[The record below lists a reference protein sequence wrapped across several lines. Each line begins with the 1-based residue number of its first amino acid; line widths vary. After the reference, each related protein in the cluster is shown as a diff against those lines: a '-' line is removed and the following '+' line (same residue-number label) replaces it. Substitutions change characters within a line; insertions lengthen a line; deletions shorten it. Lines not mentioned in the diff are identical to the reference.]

1 MNLKS
6 DIGQH
11 FLRAARAGNIQKV
24 LLLINEHNADVHACN
39 ANGLN
44 ALHLASKEG
53 HAEVVRELIERGA
66 KPNTATKKGNTAL
79 HIASLAGQFE
89 VVKLLLEAGAEVNIQ
104 AQNGFTPLYMAAQ
117 ENHLEVVRLL
127 LSNGANP
134 GLTTDDGFT
143 PLAVALQQGHDRVVA
158 LLLESDSRGKI
169 CLPAL
174 HIASKKDD
182 IKAANLLLN
191 SDVNV
196 DHQSAS
202 GFTPLHIAAHYGNV
216 NMTELLISRGANI
229 NFQAKNNITP
239 LHAASKWGNQGVAE
253 RLITAGA
260 ELDCRTR
267 DGLTPL
273 HCAARSGHDTVV
285 QLLLSAGANISA
297 KTRSGLNSLHMAA
310 QGDHV
315 DTARLLLQ
323 HGAQI
328 DDPTIDYL
336 TALHVAAHCG
346 NVRVA
351 KLLLERGCD
360 VNARALNGFTPLHIA
375 CQKNRIKIVELLLK
389 YNCLIQATTES
400 GLTPLHVACFMGHLN
415 IVVLLLQH
423 GANAN
428 APTVRCETSLHLAT
442 RAGQTDVARLLLRNG
457 AQVDVKARGNQTPL
471 HIASRI
477 GNLELVTLLL
487 EHAANVQCSTKDTYT
502 PLHLAAKGN
511 HKEICEMLLKN
522 GADLE
527 ITTKSGF
534 TPLHLAVKHSHLETA
549 KYLLLSGA
557 DMNAVGRN
565 GLTPLHLA
573 THYGCLPMVQLLL
586 EHKAS
591 PVSQAKNGFIPLHIA
606 AEKHLVDIGKLLI
619 EATVDSN
626 NKNKKNTNANGGYG
640 VDGGCCS
647 IQSRNGFT
655 PLHLACQDGNEKMTK
670 LLIDS
675 GSKVNA
681 LAKNGL
687 TAMHLAA
694 QEDSVKAAELL
705 FNAGSELDLKTKAG
719 YTPLHTA
726 CHFGQVNMV
735 RFLLGKGADVNAITC
750 MGSNALHLAAQQ
762 GHSTV
767 IYILL
772 ESGANPNMRNK
783 YGWTP
788 AHVARHQHYLN
799 IFEALRQ
806 VTTCV
811 ESWEHENTDELPMNA
826 ELASSISSGPE
837 YHNSSLSRQQH
848 ISANRLGLEHP
859 DMMRDNPI
867 TDTEEECIEPDFTIM
882 PSSPLFSRAQSRQS
896 LSQQMHIQPQQQY
909 VQHHPQSHHKS
920 DNKHSDEQQ
929 HHGHRS
935 GGVNHVKIAP
945 DKLSNVS
952 GEDSI
957 HEGTTAENAHALNW
971 RNGHLNYGTR
981 EVGLSENRISRDYA
995 ELAMAGAP
1003 SLTGFSGLVEW
1014 DFTPDNVPIPRKPIA
1029 SGFLVSFLVDAR
1041 GGSMRGSRHPGLRI
1055 LVPPSAASAPTR
1067 ITCRMLRPERTA
1079 RPPQLND
1086 CEGLACR
1093 IIELGPHPCRF
1104 NSPVLL
1110 EIPHFASLRGRQREL
1125 VVLRSDNAEIWREH
1139 SLEATDQAVQS
1150 AVGQSFDTLETLE
1163 ELREKRIIRILTNDF
1178 PQYMAVVSR
1187 IRQESSLVGSDG
1199 GVLSSTVVPQ
1209 VQAVFPEGALQKR
1222 IRVGLQAQ
1230 PIAPELVTRLFGNRV
1245 TVSPIVTLEPRRRK
1259 FHKPITLTIP
1269 LPKAVVRGML
1279 NPSVNDL
1286 KSQNVPSLRLLCS
1299 ITGGTA
1305 PAQWEDITGS
1315 TPLSKVKDCVSFT
1328 TTVSARFWLMDCS
1341 AVHEAAE
1348 YASMLYAE
1356 ATLVPYMG
1364 KFVVFTKRLDMD
1376 EALVRCFCV
1385 TDDKVDKTLECQEG
1399 FELCAASPEVEII
1412 ESRPVWLETA
1422 GNLLPVAKL
1431 SEQLRLHF
1439 NAFHE
1444 NRLAFPVRVKDL
1456 QQEVIGKL
1464 AFMREP
1470 RQPIRDGDGDSQYIY
1485 HEIAPI
1491 QKPLCTLEIRLSSD
1505 NGVNGQHGH
1514 DLSLIGLENHPEF
1527 LDQLNE
1533 TSAAELTMGSL
1544 SCVFPYPKRIINDE
1558 QIVNGQNNEVNKPS
1572 GNLASTYTSD
1582 VIARSQIDLLQ
1593 VASEIGSDWPKLIE
1607 FLLPQS
1613 HLNSSCTVNQ
1623 LVNWINESE
1632 PKWQIERNRLAME
1645 MGKITG
1651 ENDGGDVAGSFG
1663 GPISVNELRTIQD
1676 QALAV
1681 LLAWR
1686 EENGDSATGNELD
1699 YALRR
1704 IGREDVIKSCMRDIR
1719 YVLDADEHAKATRQ
1733 IDEGKRSDPVN
1744 PNLSDPFSTSL
1755 AATTTLMSG
1764 MNDITADSADD
1775 VVNQSMIGFDRTDAL
1790 KHPDVRITPM
1800 HDESEPILQ
1809 SHLGL
1814 DSQSPRKSDVII
1826 HGISD
1831 EEEGRPSPALQPGQT
1846 ELEED
1851 NEEFWQQQ
1859 QQAGVEPACSTS
1871 QQGGDPM
1878 VIQKHDEIIVHEE
1891 ADIIRDSES
1900 MSSSELIL
1908 SAMQG
1913 SQQEICDADAKIA
1926 DTLKLED
1933 EVEDVLQSQ
1942 QQLESTADYHKEAD
1956 LLSPTQ
1962 IHQEQHSTTSLS
1974 EDNNGNI
1981 GLKQLTSANN
1991 TITNDITPSTRSQPT
2006 SEHCWDQ
2013 EDDLSDIVL
2022 QNETDKMAETDIHS
2036 SHDDQSSN
2044 AVMLPNDH
2052 PSITSELIDHNNT
2065 NVDVDIGVS
2074 VAVSDQPQSV
2084 EAVGQVSN
2092 NETSDVDIKHAH
2104 HVGNTSNQPIDNNST
2119 SIMQNLEAYDE
2130 HVVIGNNELD
2140 NLESSR
2146 QQQDN
2151 SAEHRQQPP
2160 VIASSNA
2167 HHGLA
2172 SIPPNE
2178 DGDNTVG

>member
-1 MNLKS
+1 MTKTSESTNLGENDASVINKKS

-11 FLRAARAGNIQKV
+11 FLRAARAGNIQKIV
-24 LLLINEHNADVHACN
+24 VLINEHNADVHTCN

-53 HAEVVRELIERGA
+53 HADVVRELIERGA

-89 VVKLLLEAGAEVNIQ
+89 VVKLLLEAGAEVNVQ

-127 LSNGANP
+127 LANGANP

-158 LLLESDSRGKI
+158 LLLESDSRGKV

-239 LHAASKWGNQGVAE
+239 LHVASKWGNQGVAE

-285 QLLLSAGANISA
+285 HLLLSAGANISA

-323 HGAQI
+323 HGAQP

-351 KLLLERGCD
+351 KLLLERACD

-375 CQKNRIKIVELLLK
+375 CQKNKIKIVELLLK

-400 GLTPLHVACFMGHLN
+400 GLTPLHVACFMGYLN

-471 HIASRI
+471 HIASRM
-477 GNLELVTLLL
+477 GNLELVILLL
-487 EHAANVQCSTKDTYT
+487 EHAANVQSSTKDTYT

-511 HKEICEMLLKN
+511 HKEICELLLKN
-522 GADLE
+522 GAELE
-527 ITTKSGF
+527 VATKSGF

-549 KYLLLSGA
+549 RYLLLSGA
-557 DMNAVGRN
+557 NMNAVGRN

-573 THYGCLPMVQLLL
+573 THYGSLPMVELLL

-591 PVSQAKNGFIPLHIA
+591 PISQAKNGFIPLHIA
-606 AEKHLVDIGKLLI
+606 AEKHLLDIGRLLI
-619 EATVDSN
+619 EATGDQN
-626 NKNKKNTNANGGYG
+626 NNNAS
-640 VDGGCCS
+640 DCCS

-675 GSKVNA
+675 GSEVNA

-705 FNAGSELDLKTKAG
+705 FAAGSELDVKTKAG

-735 RFLLGKGADVNAITC
+735 RFLVGKGADVNAVTC

-767 IYILL
+767 IYVLL

-806 VTTCV
+806 VTTCI
-811 ESWEHENTDELPMNA
+811 ESWEHENTEDFPINA
-826 ELASSISSGPE
+826 SDLASSGSDYTSM
-837 YHNSSLSRQQH
+837 SKQQH
-848 ISANRLGLEHP
+848 VSSTNRHGLEHP

-867 TDTEEECIEPDFTIM
+867 TDTEEECMEPDFTIM

-896 LSQQMHIQPQQQY
+896 LAQQLHMQHHQQQQAY
-909 VQHHPQSHHKS
+909 HQYKS
-920 DNKHSDEQQ
+920 DYNKHSDENY
-929 HHGHRS
+929 GHRS
-935 GGVNHVKIAP
+935 GGGNHVKMAL
-945 DKLSNVS
+945 DKMSNVS

-957 HEGTTAENAHALNW
+957 HEGTNTENAHAVNW
-971 RNGHLNYGTR
+971 RDGHMNNGTR
-981 EVGLSENRISRDYA
+981 EVGLCETRISRDFA
-995 ELAMAGAP
+995 ELGMAGAS

-1014 DFTPDNVPIPRKPIA
+1014 DFTPDNVPISRRPVA

-1110 EIPHFASLRGRQREL
+1110 EIPHFAALRGRQREL
-1125 VVLRSDNAEIWREH
+1125 VVLRSDNAETWREH

-1150 AVGQSFDTLETLE
+1150 AVGQSFNALETME

-1269 LPKAVVRGML
+1269 LPKAIVRGML
-1279 NPSVNDL
+1279 NPSASDL

-1328 TTVSARFWLMDCS
+1328 TTVSARFWLMDCLT
-1341 AVHEAAE
+1341 VHEAAE
-1348 YASMLYAE
+1348 LASMLYAE

-1364 KFVVFTKRLDMD
+1364 KFVVFTKRLDTD

-1399 FELCAASPEVEII
+1399 FELCAASPEVEVI
-1412 ESRPVWLETA
+1412 ESRPAWLEAA
-1422 GNLLPVAKL
+1422 GNLLPVAKI

-1439 NAFHE
+1439 NAFRE
-1444 NRLAFPVRVKDL
+1444 NRLAFPVRVKDV
-1456 QQEVIGKL
+1456 QQEAIGKL

-1485 HEIAPI
+1485 HEITPS
-1491 QKPLCTLEIRLSSD
+1491 QKPLCTLEVRLSSD
-1505 NGVNGQHGH
+1505 NGMGGGTGGQQGL

-1544 SCVFPYPKRIINDE
+1544 SCVFPYPAKRVNE
-1558 QIVNGQNNEVNKPS
+1558 QVFNGQNNDESNKPA
-1572 GNLASTYTSD
+1572 GNWASSYTSD
-1582 VIARSQIDLLQ
+1582 VIARSQIDLIH

-1607 FLLPQS
+1607 VLLPQS
-1613 HLNSSCTVNQ
+1613 NLKSSCTVNQ

-1632 PKWQIERNRLAME
+1632 PKWQMERNRLAVE

-1651 ENDGGDVAGSFG
+1651 EEEGGNVAGSFG
-1663 GPISVNELRTIQD
+1663 GPISVHELRTIQD

-1699 YALRR
+1699 HALRR
-1704 IGREDVIKSCMRDIR
+1704 IGREDVIKSCMREIR

-1733 IDEGKRSDPVN
+1733 IDERKRSDPVN
-1744 PNLSDPFSTSL
+1744 LGLSEPFSTSL
-1755 AATTTLMSG
+1755 VATTTLMSG
-1764 MNDITADSADD
+1764 MNDFISK
-1775 VVNQSMIGFDRTDAL
+1775 SPTDADHFMNDFSEMDAQ
-1790 KHPDVRITPM
+1790 KRPNVMVTSVP
-1800 HDESEPILQ
+1800 DESELVTQ
-1809 SHLGL
+1809 SHLGAV
-1814 DSQSPRKSDVII
+1814 DSQYPRKSDEVT
-1826 HGISD
+1826 GGSD
-1831 EEEGRPSPALQPGQT
+1831 GACDVEEDDRNTLAAVQGQT

-1851 NEEFWQQQ
+1851 IEEVWQQQ
-1859 QQAGVEPACSTS
+1859 TGIEPACSTS
-1871 QQGGDPM
+1871 QHGGDPM
-1878 VIQKHDEIIVHEE
+1878 VMQKHEKLIIQEE

-1900 MSSSELIL
+1900 MSSSELLASGI
-1908 SAMQG
+1908 QG
-1913 SQQEICDADAKIA
+1913 SQQEIYETDEKITG
-1926 DTLKLED
+1926 TLKQES
-1933 EVEDVLQSQ
+1933 EVEDAFQSQ
-1942 QQLESTADYHKEAD
+1942 QPESYHKE
-1956 LLSPTQ
+1956 LLSPTE
-1962 IHQEQHSTTSLS
+1962 IPEQHSTATTLS
-1974 EDNNGNI
+1974 VSVDNDNSKELIN
-1981 GLKQLTSANN
+1981 NN
-1991 TITNDITPSTRSQPT
+1991 TNTNDINSTRSQPT
-2006 SEHCWDQ
+2006 SEHCWEQ
-2013 EDDLSDIVL
+2013 EDELSDIVL
-2022 QNETDKMAETDIHS
+2022 QNETDKIAETDVQY
-2036 SHDDQSSN
+2036 SHDEDQSN
-2044 AVMLPNDH
+2044 AV
-2052 PSITSELIDHNNT
+2052 TTIDHSSPNSEIIDDNINEQLQSEAAVISNYDET
-2065 NVDVDIGVS
+2065 NDTTAIR
-2074 VAVSDQPQSV
+2074 
-2084 EAVGQVSN
+2084 
-2092 NETSDVDIKHAH
+2092 HAH
-2104 HVGNTSNQPIDNNST
+2104 HVGDTSTQPLDSVH
-2119 SIMQNLEAYDE
+2119 NLEAYNVHTE
-2130 HVVIGNNELD
+2130 NVNND
-2140 NLESSR
+2140 DPNIST
-2146 QQQDN
+2146 
-2151 SAEHRQQPP
+2151 
-2160 VIASSNA
+2160 NA
-2167 HHGLA
+2167 HHGLE
-2172 SIPPNE
+2172 SIPHDE
-2178 DGDNTVG
+2178 NTVA